1 MKEEKKDEV
10 KPEDIGVSQT
20 ADENTQKL
28 AKEYDELKNKYL
40 RVCADYDNARK
51 RWERDRDD
59 LLKYGAVTLLRDLLT
74 VVDELEQAI
83 KMAREHKA
91 DAEILKGLEL
101 THKNFV
107 NLLKKNALEVIDVNG
122 KRFDPHFHEIMGMR
136 DIVDGDDQSILEEVQ
151 KGYLCEGKV
160 LRTSKV
166 IVGVKKEKEIL
177 EEGNS

>member
-1 MKEEKKDEV
+1 MKEEKDGS
-10 KPEDIGVSQT
+10 KPED
-20 ADENTQKL
+20 AA
-28 AKEYDELKNKYL
+28 AKEEAVLNEVEKLSKESAEWRDKLL

-51 RWERDRDD
+51 RWERERDD

-74 VVDELEQAI
+74 VVDELEQAL
-83 KMAREHKA
+83 KMAREHKS

-101 THKNFV
+101 MHKNFV
-107 NLLKKNALEVIDVNG
+107 NLLKKNGLEVIETKG
-122 KRFDPHFHEIMGMR
+122 KKFDPHFHEIMGMQ
-136 DIVDGDDQSILEEVQ
+136 DITEGEDQGILEEIQ

-166 IVGVKKEKEIL
+166 VVGVKKEKEIL

>member
-1 MKEEKKDEV
+1 MKEDKKEEV
-10 KPEDIGVSQT
+10 KPQEVDASQP

-28 AKEYDELKNKYL
+28 AKEYEDLRNKYL

-74 VVDELEQAI
+74 VVDELEAAV

-101 THKNFV
+101 THKNFL
-107 NLLKKNALEVIDVNG
+107 NLLKRNGLEAIETQG
-122 KRFDPHFHEIMGMR
+122 KKFDPHFHEIMGMQE
-136 DIVDGDDQSILEEVQ
+136 ITEGDDQSILQEVQ
-151 KGYLCEGKV
+151 RGYLCEGKV

-177 EEGNS
+177 EEGGG

>member
-10 KPEDIGVSQT
+10 KQEEVVVPQA

-28 AKEYDELKNKYL
+28 AKEYEDLRNKYL

-51 RWERDRDD
+51 RWERERDD

-74 VVDELEQAI
+74 VVDELEQAL
-83 KMAREHKA
+83 KMAREHKS
-91 DAEILKGLEL
+91 DAEILKGLDL
-101 THKNFV
+101 MHKNFV
-107 NLLKKNALEVIDVNG
+107 NLLKKNGLEVIEAKG
-122 KRFDPHFHEIMGMR
+122 KRFDPHFHEIMGMQ
-136 DIVDGDDQSILEEVQ
+136 DITEGEDQSILEEIQ

-166 IVGVKKEKEIL
+166 VVGVKKEKEIL